1 MKGYAM
7 ISLKPFSTGIALL
20 ALLTVPFASHAQDDE
35 SRADGWGVGLG
46 VAVRGTLYAGEDNRV
61 QPFPLISYEGEHVYF
76 EGTSIGYKFIDSES
90 FTLSGFIAASFNGV
104 DAKDFGRSA
113 LAARGVNRDL
123 LEDRDI
129 GADIGASAVFKTEAA
144 GEFEL
149 DLRADATNTSDGYQA
164 SLDYSYPFQ
173 AGPVRLIPSVG
184 VVALS
189 DKLANYYYGTLR
201 KEVARGVVD
210 YRPGNAIITRAGF
223 TAILPTS
230 TRWAFVASV
239 SADAYPDKIT
249 DSPLIDAGA
258 DIVPSVFVGVIRN
271 F

>member
-1 MKGYAM
+1 M
-7 ISLKPFSTGIALL
+7 ISLKPFSIPIALL
-20 ALLTVPFASHAQDDE
+20 ALLTAPVAAQAQE
-35 SRADGWGVGLG
+35 SGSRADGWGIGAG
-46 VAVRGTLYAGEDNRV
+46 VSVRSTLYAGEENRTL
-61 QPFPLISYEGEHVYF
+61 PFPLLNYEGERFYVTGPAF
-76 EGTSIGYKFIDSES
+76 GYKFIDSDS
-90 FTLSGFIAASFNGV
+90 ITLKGFVAARFDGV

-113 LAARGVNRDL
+113 LAARGINRDL
-123 LEDRDI
+123 LEDRDM
-129 GADIGASAVFKTEAA
+129 GADIGVSAVFKTDAA

-164 SLDYSYPFQ
+164 SLDYRYPFQ
-173 AGPVRLIPSVG
+173 LGPARLIPSIG

-210 YRPGNAIITRAGF
+210 YRPGSVTVARAGLTAII
-223 TAILPTS
+223 PTS
-230 TRWAFVASV
+230 PRWAVIASI
-239 SADAYPDKIT
+239 SADAYPDDIT
-249 DSPLIDAGA
+249 DSPLIDAGT